1 MHVSFSQEDPHAG
14 PAFLIKHS
22 VGREPS
28 SAHVHED
35 FGTEKKFMFFFFL
48 SL

>member
-14 PAFLIKHS
+14 PAFLINI
-22 VGREPS
+22 R
-28 SAHVHED
+28 SAENLPQLMSMRT
-35 FGTEKKFMFFFFL
+35 FGTEKKFMFFL